1 MRDGASMTARTD
13 ANPIVIC
20 GFGQLGQTVANM
32 IESPLAVSLESRQMP
47 YVAFDHRADRCKSAK
62 AAGFNVTFGNGSA
75 GVSLLHPPKPSC
87 HRV

>member
-1 MRDGASMTARTD
+1 MPAKTD
-13 ANPIVIC
+13 PNPIVIC

-47 YVAFDHRADRCKSAK
+47 YVAFDHRADRCNSAR

-75 GVSLLHPPKPSC
+75 NVSGLIFSHLLILLAFIA
-87 HRV
+87 